1 MKKLFTVLILIIVY
15 SCQSVKKNNLFL
27 EKKIPVEELKK
38 DVDFTYQK
46 LQRFHPNLYWYIS
59 KENLDHKFD
68 SLKTAIQKPL
78 TPNDFFF
85 KLAPVVASVNEGHLR
100 LRSLSRRYSKAEQK
114 EFKTKKPLF
123 ALMDY
128 KIIGDKLFVKENR
141 ENVGKI
147 KRGQKSSKSM
157 KRM

>member
-85 KLAPVVASVNEGHLR
+85 KLKN
-100 LRSLSRRYSKAEQK
+100 
-114 EFKTKKPLF
+114 
-123 ALMDY
+123 
-128 KIIGDKLFVKENR
+128 I
-141 ENVGKI
+141 
-147 KRGQKSSKSM
+147 
-157 KRM
+157 